1 MDFVYYL
8 TYFFVYAFIG
18 WILEVFYKAMT
29 RGIFVNSG
37 FLNGPYCPVY
47 GFGAIGVLY
56 FLSLVETNNKL
67 LLFFSSMFIATLVE
81 YLTGFILEKLFH
93 MKWWDYSDKLLNL
106 RGYICLEFSLMWGA
120 LCFILHEAVHPLL
133 VHFISHFT
141 CRFLLGADIVFS
153 LVLIVDCLATINTL
167 LGINKK
173 FKEIERSSEKIKE
186 VSDRIGERVAKR
198 SLDLKD
204 KKEEFEKSKLA
215 LEIDEKEVKIKE
227 DLRRVFEKKS
237 ERRILKA
244 FPNLLGRIEER
255 LRKE

>member
-1 MDFVYYL
+1 MNFIDYL
-8 TYFFVYAFIG
+8 TYFFIYAFIG

-29 RGIFVNSG
+29 RGLFVNSG

-56 FLSLVETNNKL
+56 FLSLVETSNKL
-67 LLFFSSMFIATLVE
+67 VLFFSSMLIATFIE

-93 MKWWDYSDKLLNL
+93 MKWWDYSDRILNIK
-106 RGYICLEFSLMWGA
+106 GYICLEFSLIWAA
-120 LCFILHEAVHPLL
+120 LCFILYEAVHPLI

-141 CRFLLGADIVFS
+141 SRFLLGADILFS
-153 LVLIVDCLATINTL
+153 LVLIIDCLATINTL

-173 FKEIERSSEKIKE
+173 FKEIEKSSERIKE
-186 VSDRIGERVAKR
+186 VSDKIGQRVAKR
-198 SLDLKD
+198 SIELKD
-204 KKEEFEKSKLA
+204 KKEELEKSKLA
-215 LEIDEKEVKIKE
+215 IEIDEKEGKIRE
-227 DLRRVFEKKS
+227 DIRRIFEKKS

-244 FPNLLGRIEER
+244 FPNLHGRIEER

>member
-8 TYFFVYAFIG
+8 TYFFIYAFIG

-29 RGIFVNSG
+29 RGVFVNSG

-106 RGYICLEFSLMWGA
+106 RGYICLEFSLIWGA
-120 LCFILHEAVHPLL
+120 LCFILYEAVHPLL
-133 VHFISHFT
+133 VHFLSHFT
-141 CRFLLGADIVFS
+141 SGFLLGADIGFS
-153 LVLIVDCLATINTL
+153 LVLMIDCLATVNTL

-173 FKEIERSSEKIKE
+173 FKEIEKSSEKIKE
-186 VSDRIGERVAKR
+186 VSDKIGEKVAER
-198 SLDLKD
+198 SLNLKD
-204 KKEEFEKSKLA
+204 KKEDFEKSKLA
-215 LEIDEKEVKIKE
+215 LELDEKKDK
-227 DLRRVFEKKS
+227 LRADVRMIFDKKS
-237 ERRILKA
+237 ERRLLRA
-244 FPNLLGRIEER
+244 FPNLIERIGQR
-255 LRKE
+255 LREN

>member
-1 MDFVYYL
+1 MNFIDYL
-8 TYFFVYAFIG
+8 TYFFIYAFIG

-29 RGIFVNSG
+29 RGLFVNSG

-56 FLSLVETNNKL
+56 FLSLVKTNNKL
-67 LLFFSSMFIATLVE
+67 VLFFSSMLIATFIE

-93 MKWWDYSDKLLNL
+93 MKWRDYSDRILNIK
-106 RGYICLEFSLMWGA
+106 GYICLEFSLIWAA
-120 LCFILHEAVHPLL
+120 LCFILYEAVHPLI

-141 CRFLLGADIVFS
+141 SRFLLGADILFS

-173 FKEIERSSEKIKE
+173 FKEIEKSSERIKE
-186 VSDRIGERVAKR
+186 VSDKIGQRVAKR
-198 SLDLKD
+198 SLELKD
-204 KKEEFEKSKLA
+204 KKEELEKSKLA
-215 LEIDEKEVKIKE
+215 IEIDEKEGKIRE
-227 DLRRVFEKKS
+227 DIRRIFEKKS

>member
-8 TYFFVYAFIG
+8 TYFFIYAFIG

-29 RGIFVNSG
+29 RGVFVNSG

-93 MKWWDYSDKLLNL
+93 MKWRDYSDKLLNL
-106 RGYICLEFSLMWGA
+106 RGYICLEFSLIWGA

-141 CRFLLGADIVFS
+141 SKFLLGADIVFS
-153 LVLIVDCLATINTL
+153 LVLIVDCLATVNTL

-173 FKEIERSSEKIKE
+173 FKEIEKSSEKIKE
-186 VSDRIGERVAKR
+186 VSDRIGEKVAER

-204 KKEEFEKSKLA
+204 KKEDFEKSKLA
-215 LEIDEKEVKIKE
+215 LEFDEKKDK
-227 DLRRVFEKKS
+227 LRADVRMIFDKKS
-237 ERRILKA
+237 ERRLLRA
-244 FPNLLGRIEER
+244 FPNLIERIGQR
-255 LRKE
+255 LREN